1 MVIIKKR
8 FLFSVPPL
16 LLLLLWCAF
25 VPPPAAEGMD
35 DPSQWSFSA
44 TSYVWASGLVGTVG
58 VKGHKARIDLSF
70 SDILGNMDASGML
83 AFHGHKGRQYFFFN
97 GLYLDQSDTEPL
109 SSGISAT
116 VDVTMTLL
124 EAAWGFRV
132 LEEESSSLHLFAGAR
147 YWDLKNGL
155 AIRSGSGPIREFH
168 ENESWLDPIVGFRW
182 TVRLSPR
189 LQFVTMADVGGFGM
203 GSDFSW
209 GAMTDLSWALSDRTS
224 VQMGYRY
231 LSVDYEKNGFI
242 MDAYN
247 DGFFIGF
254 TWRL

>member
-8 FLFSVPPL
+8 FPFPVLPL
-16 LLLLLWCAF
+16 LVLLMLCAL
-25 VPPPAAEGMD
+25 VPPPAAEGSD
-35 DPSQWSFSA
+35 DPSEWTFSA

-58 VKGHKARIDLSF
+58 VKGHKARIDMSF
-70 SDILGNMDASGML
+70 SDILDNMDLAGMA
-83 AFHGHKGRQYFFFN
+83 AFQGHKGKQFFFFN

-109 SSGISAT
+109 SSGRSVT
-116 VDVTMTLL
+116 VNVTMTRL
-124 EAAWGFRV
+124 EAGWGLRV
-132 LEEESSSLHLFAGAR
+132 LERESSSLYLFAGAR

-155 AIRSGSGPIREFH
+155 TFRSGSGSIREFH
-168 ENESWLDPIVGFRW
+168 ENESWLDPIVGFSW
-182 TVRLSPR
+182 AVQLSPR
-189 LQFVTMADVGGFGM
+189 LSFTTMADVGGFGV

-209 GAMTDLSWALSDRTS
+209 GALVDLSWALSDRTS
-224 VQMGYRY
+224 VQLGYRY
-231 LSVDYEKNGFI
+231 LSVDYEKNGFV

>member
-1 MVIIKKR
+1 MVIIKKS
-8 FLFSVPPL
+8 FLFLVLPL
-16 LLLLLWCAF
+16 LVLLLSCTF
-25 VPPPAAEGMD
+25 VPPPAAEGSD
-35 DPSQWSFSA
+35 DPSEWTFSA

-70 SDILGNMDASGML
+70 SDILDNMDIAGMA
-83 AFHGHKGRQYFFFN
+83 AFQGYKGKQFFFFN

-109 SSGISAT
+109 SSGGSAT
-116 VDVTMTLL
+116 VNVTMTRL
-124 EAAWGFRV
+124 EAAWGLRI
-132 LEEESSSLHLFAGAR
+132 LERESSSLYLFAGAR

-155 AIRSGSGPIREFH
+155 SFRSGSVPLREFH
-168 ENESWLDPIVGFRW
+168 ANESWLDPIVGFRW
-182 TVRLSPR
+182 TVQLSPR
-189 LQFVTMADVGGFGM
+189 LTFVTMADVGGFGV

-209 GAMTDLSWALSDRTS
+209 GALADLSWALSDRTS
-224 VQMGYRY
+224 VQLGYRY
-231 LSVDYEKNGFI
+231 LSVDYEKNGFV